1 MYQCLKKCLLLAS
14 SLILLTTGLLQKSPA
29 QEMQS
34 PITKFSSSLQDGPD
48 LSQEGPL
55 DARSFLLQMGFQ
67 IPDTDLDC
75 SHFVQYLYEQAGL
88 YYEYAPSRVL
98 YAGMEPFKRVR
109 YPEAG
114 DVIVWQGHMGVVV
127 DPEEGT
133 FLSAVRSG
141 VKTYSYRSAYW
152 KRRGRP
158 HFLRYRGID
167 GVGAQAIAAQKA
179 GSSQTMRS
187 SSAE

>member
-1 MYQCLKKCLLLAS
+1 MYQCLKKCLLLVS
-14 SLILLTTGLLQKSPA
+14 SVILLTTSLSQKSPG

-34 PITKFSSSLQDGPD
+34 QITKFSSSLQGGPD
-48 LSQEGPL
+48 LPQEGPL
-55 DARSFLLQMGFQ
+55 DARSFLLQLGSQ
-67 IPDTDLDC
+67 IPDTEMDC

-88 YYEYAPSRVL
+88 YYEYAPSRAL
-98 YAGMEPFKRVR
+98 YIGMEPFKRVR

-127 DPEEGT
+127 DPGEGT

-141 VKTYSYRSAYW
+141 VKTYSYRSGYW

-158 HFLRYRGID
+158 HFLRFRGVD
-167 GVGAQAIAAQKA
+167 GLSAQAIAAQKA
-179 GSSQTMRS
+179 GSVRS
-187 SSAE
+187 TSAE

>member
-1 MYQCLKKCLLLAS
+1 MSMGQCLKKSLLITL
-14 SLILLTTGLLQKSPA
+14 SLILLTTSWSQKSFS
-29 QEMQS
+29 QEMQAQV
-34 PITKFSSSLQDGPD
+34 TKFSSSLQGGPD
-48 LSQEGPL
+48 LPQEGPL
-55 DARSFLLQMGFQ
+55 DARSFLLQLGSQ

-88 YYEYAPSRVL
+88 YYEYAPSHVL

-114 DVIVWQGHMGVVV
+114 DVIVWPGHVGVVV

-141 VKTYSYRSAYW
+141 VKTYSYRLGYW

-158 HFLRYRGID
+158 HFLRFRGVD
-167 GVGAQAIAAQKA
+167 GLSAHDVAAQKA
-179 GSSQTMRS
+179 GSSARS
-187 SSAE
+187 TSAE

>member
-1 MYQCLKKCLLLAS
+1 MYQCRKKYLLLVS
-14 SLILLTTGLLQKSPA
+14 SLILLTTGLSQRSLA

-34 PITKFSSSLQDGPD
+34 QITKFSSSLQDGPD
-48 LSQEGPL
+48 LPQEGPL
-55 DARSFLLQMGFQ
+55 DARSFLLQLGSQ
-67 IPDTDLDC
+67 IPDTEMDC

-114 DVIVWQGHMGVVV
+114 DVIVWLGHMGIVV

-141 VKTYSYRSAYW
+141 VKTYSYRSGYW

-158 HFLRYRGID
+158 HFLRYRGVD
-167 GVGAQAIAAQKA
+167 GLSAQALAAQKA
-179 GSSQTMRS
+179 GSSQTARS
-187 SSAE
+187 TSAE